1 MQSTAEAC
9 CVVTVFESVQKHVDG
24 SKGSKYGETASH
36 HTDRLSCSGA
46 IVNDRAGIV
55 LCSGLVFSRFLVC
68 NNSISSDRQFLS
80 PHSISNKLQVYIE
93 CSVRRLVTN
102 PLSVAVEAKR
112 KISNFKA
119 ELVML
124 VNCREFQSALRIV
137 FKETDKWS
145 LCCGEDDSVLNK
157 DAVFLSWFAVL
168 RVPGLAKSE
177 NGRTTPWIPSS
188 GLEKGC
194 VVFACGSPFGSL
206 CPDLFMSTVS
216 KGIISNLAG
225 EEHAVILT
233 DARCLPGTEGG
244 GLYVKRGDHAHL
256 VGLIVSPLCW
266 KSGEWIG
273 LTLVCS
279 FHLILRNIAMVVNLR
294 HPLKE
299 LCAPLHMDSEG
310 VSNKGQCTSMQN
322 YPMVALVDSGQSW
335 GSGVLMDSQL
345 MLTCRHVLNGK
356 SRLTVRF
363 KTDDRFL
370 VVMGEVLYSTKTSS
384 PYDIAVVLLKEQ
396 LPGIAVPT
404 SGCAFKQG
412 EDVYVISYGAFGHS
426 CGPSVTS
433 GVLSRAVCC
442 NSQPVMLQTT
452 CAVQAGASGGA
463 VVRVYTGELLG
474 LVASNTRDVVT
485 GVTYPHLNFSVPFT
499 LLEPLLQHF
508 SVTRNPAVFQEL
520 DTASDEVRRVWQL
533 QAMPKDVPQCKL

>member
-412 EDVYVISYGAFGHS
+412 
-426 CGPSVTS
+426 
-433 GVLSRAVCC
+433 
-442 NSQPVMLQTT
+442 
-452 CAVQAGASGGA
+452 
-463 VVRVYTGELLG
+463 